1 MSVFLMGCLDTKRN
15 CWVTVTKVH
24 TGHDD
29 STLEQLQKELGPLMV
44 KISQEYIKIPQWL
57 DCNKGMVP
65 DFIAKDPKN
74 QPVWEI
80 TGWYLFIIYINSF
93 VTVCAL
99 YCVHKV

>member
-15 CWVTVTKVH
+15 LWVTVTKVH

-29 STLEQLQKELGPLMV
+29 STLERLQKELGPLMM
-44 KISQEYIKIPQWL
+44 KISQEYNRIPNWL

-65 DFIAKDPKN
+65 DFVALDPKN

-80 TGWYLFIIYINSF
+80 TGKSIIQKIMLKNSTSYYCQLFS
-93 VTVCAL
+93 
-99 YCVHKV
+99 